1 MSPPQGT
8 WVIGACPYPR
18 PLPLVTHADQP
29 PCLWLRP
36 LWNRHPYF
44 LPPCLPSTHEK
55 RGRAERDPFRAGI
68 FMYVEIHPS
77 FSLHV
82 SATPYHVWS
91 SRSVAAHFRLRS
103 NLGRDTLFHRIAG
116 LTRGAVSVG
125 PDCARLVGHRQE
137 GQHRDVADD
146 RQRDSDAEADEREL
160 RAIGAV
166 RRVHVAQGRQ
176 DCASRT
182 AEQAREEVA
191 RLLTAREERLA
202 RHEHLVVLILHDL
215 TPIGQGDRG
224 CASAPRR
231 SPYATTV
238 KKGDGPSIVTHS
250 API

>member
-1 MSPPQGT
+1 MG
-8 WVIGACPYPR
+8 
-18 PLPLVTHADQP
+18 
-29 PCLWLRP
+29 
-36 LWNRHPYF
+36 F
-44 LPPCLPSTHEK
+44 
-55 RGRAERDPFRAGI
+55 
-68 FMYVEIHPS
+68 
-77 FSLHV
+77 
-82 SATPYHVWS
+82 
-91 SRSVAAHFRLRS
+91 
-103 NLGRDTLFHRIAG
+103 
-116 LTRGAVSVG
+116 
-125 PDCARLVGHRQE
+125 DCVRLVGQRQE

-146 RQRDSDAEADEREL
+146 GQRDSDAEADEREL

-191 RLLTAREERLA
+191 RPLTAREDRLA